1 VTELSVYIAGPL
13 YSSGD
18 LTLNNRAAI
27 DAAHAL
33 ESAEIP
39 GVRLRPFIP
48 HICTLTWQLVHPRT
62 HETGQAWDDYWLR
75 KCDAWDDYWLRKCD
89 ALLRLPGKSVGDHEV
104 LLAYQ
109 LEIPVCR
116 SIDSIIGWAKNECCP
131 ECFVVGYSGGRGP
144 RYKLHRGRCSL
155 LNAQAL

>member
-1 VTELSVYIAGPL
+1 MTELSVYIAGPL

-18 LTLNNRAAI
+18 LTSNNRAAI

-39 GVRLRPFIP
+39 GERLRPFIP

-75 KCDAWDDYWLRKCD
+75 KCDA
-89 ALLRLPGKSVGDHEV
+89 LLRLPGKSTGSEHEV

-109 LEIPVCR
+109 LEIEVFRTLPGVLA
-116 SIDSIIGWAKNECCP
+116 WA
-131 ECFVVGYSGGRGP
+131 
-144 RYKLHRGRCSL
+144 
-155 LNAQAL
+155 ALKSPFTRVL